1 MIDAVVSEFGP
12 ELFNSWFEFG
22 IKFLYWFDI
31 AVVKL
36 FHFTSDRFQFV
47 WTLFHLFSSLLNLF
61 PYRIYRKADRIQR
74 SKLWIFVLNDVGK
87 SDSFSFVCSFKGLQL
102 DWAMAH
108 FGLFV
113 RVFLLSFH
121 QFLKTLNVRAC
132 AKIVHFLI
140 FWIFVPNLPRAQ
152 ILGMDFGKAMG
163 KGFVKLGQI
172 LLWPKDICFTY
183 SLMILWCDWLFYLE
197 QR

>member
-1 MIDAVVSEFGP
+1 
-12 ELFNSWFEFG
+12 
-22 IKFLYWFDI
+22 
-31 AVVKL
+31 
-36 FHFTSDRFQFV
+36 
-47 WTLFHLFSSLLNLF
+47 
-61 PYRIYRKADRIQR
+61 
-74 SKLWIFVLNDVGK
+74 
-87 SDSFSFVCSFKGLQL
+87 
-102 DWAMAH
+102 MAH

-172 LLWPKDICFTY
+172 LL
-183 SLMILWCDWLFYLE
+183 
-197 QR
+197 